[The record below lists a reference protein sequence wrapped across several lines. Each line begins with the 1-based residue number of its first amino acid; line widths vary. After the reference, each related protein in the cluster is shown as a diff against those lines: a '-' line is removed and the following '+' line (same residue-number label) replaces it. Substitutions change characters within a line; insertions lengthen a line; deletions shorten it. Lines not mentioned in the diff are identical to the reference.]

1 MIMCL
6 YAGNGKTGGSSPGIA
21 LHATLRPTD
30 LRPCVL
36 LSVSG
41 LALSDVMLI
50 ELYMHYAL
58 FTFMHYAVTM
68 YLYVACTC

>member
-6 YAGNGKTGGSSPGIA
+6 YAGNGKTDGSSTGIA
-21 LHATLRPTD
+21 LHASLRPTD

-41 LALSDVMLI
+41 LALSDVI
-50 ELYMHYAL
+50 IIGLYMHYAL
-58 FTFMHYAVTM
+58 YCVSD
-68 YLYVACTC
+68 VIIERII